1 MYIQAN
7 SYERDMSIRKITNPE
22 HGILYVIRELYTQI
36 RDLEGFEDEEDIDH
50 LDIDSDIL
58 FNNEDSECPEN
69 YKNLQK
75 LKYFLQFPTE
85 TFLRL
90 QKESYLRIWTQY
102 DPMYSI
108 EIQFRNGHYVFKAYS
123 NINNDY
129 TWDKVMKY
137 ID

>member
-7 SYERDMSIRKITNPE
+7 QCEREVSIHKITNPKE
-22 HGILYVIRELYTQI
+22 AIVALVRELYNQI
-36 RDLEGFEDEEDIDH
+36 LDLESYQDENDIDH
-50 LDIDSDIL
+50 LNIDLNIL
-58 FNNEDSECPEN
+58 FDNEDSRHEDCYE
-69 YKNLQK
+69 NLQK
-75 LKYFLQFPTE
+75 LKYFLQFPAE
-85 TFLRL
+85 TFSRL

-108 EIQFRNGHYVFKAYS
+108 EIQFRNGHYTFEAYS

>member
-7 SYERDMSIRKITNPE
+7 QCEREVSIHKVTDPE
-22 HGILYVIRELYTQI
+22 EAIVTLVRELYNQI
-36 RDLEGFEDEEDIDH
+36 LDLESYQDEDDIDH
-50 LDIDSDIL
+50 LNIDLDIL
-58 FNNEDSECPEN
+58 FDNEDSRHEDYYE
-69 YKNLQK
+69 NLQK

-108 EIQFRNGHYVFKAYS
+108 EIQFRNGHYAFEAYS

-129 TWDKVMKY
+129 MWDKVMKY